1 MRVTRRPAWE
11 KQKLSWPLG
20 GLFKVSGV
28 PALSRNLDGW
38 HRCHNFRFP
47 VRQKK
52 IFWATRFFFL
62 PFLSLSLYLFPRLFL
77 LIQVESSRAS
87 LPLSLS
93 FPLSPSLSISLGL
106 LHSHTLF
113 SLSSFSHSLPLSL
126 SLSPSLSPSFR
137 AKRFFFNFSST
148 FLLIT
153 WLWLL
158 CLFAQPESQL
168 NEQFDASLAI
178 LSTLGAAIVSYK
190 ILVV

>member
-1 MRVTRRPAWE
+1 MKMARRPAWE
-11 KQKLSWPLG
+11 ARKQKLSWPLE

-38 HRCHNFRFP
+38 HRRHNFRFP

-52 IFWATRFFFL
+52 FFEPPDFFL

-87 LPLSLS
+87 LPLSPN
-93 FPLSPSLSISLGL
+93 FPLPRSP
-106 LHSHTLF
+106 F
-113 SLSSFSHSLPLSL
+113 FPLPLSL
-126 SLSPSLSPSFR
+126 QYLSPSLSPSFR

-178 LSTLGAAIVSYK
+178 LSTLGAAIVS
-190 ILVV
+190 